1 MENDSILD
9 CFQQRLLAWWK
20 KNKRDFPWRRTKDAY
35 AILIAEILLRKTTAG
50 QVERVYED
58 FLRRYPNPQLLA
70 SADTTEICNLLS
82 PLGMHNTRAQLLKKL
97 GSVLESDFGG
107 KVPSEKKDLIRLP
120 GVGVYAANAVL
131 SFSYSK
137 DEPLLDTNV
146 VRVIERVFGVKSK
159 KRRPHT
165 DEGLLDFVRTIL
177 PKGRSAKFNWAILD
191 FGAVVCTARRPKCM
205 ACPMSS
211 FCVYFRAHNP
221 T

>member
-107 KVPSEKKDLIRLP
+107 KVLQRKRSIRLP
-120 GVGVYAANAVL
+120 GVGVYAAML
-131 SFSYSK
+131 F
-137 DEPLLDTNV
+137 L
-146 VRVIERVFGVKSK
+146 VF
-159 KRRPHT
+159 
-165 DEGLLDFVRTIL
+165 LIL
-177 PKGRSAKFNWAILD
+177 R
-191 FGAVVCTARRPKCM
+191 
-205 ACPMSS
+205 MSLYLTLTL
-211 FCVYFRAHNP
+211 FAL
-221 T
+221 